1 MQRYPEYL
9 NADSI
14 EFLTL
19 DEVNN
24 VIGSNNCS
32 KICGCFEGGQKY
44 NDW

>member
-1 MQRYPEYL
+1 MNKYL
-9 NADSI
+9 DADSI

-19 DEVNN
+19 EEVNR
-24 VIGSNNCS
+24 VVGYNNCR